1 MTSRAGRWLRAASLA
16 VASLAVSLL
25 SPRPAPASVLSLCD
39 GPTVESGA
47 HALIYRAV
55 DGSSRTLRL
64 DEKAPLES
72 CASLALPLA
81 SSDVLTLALMPPAG
95 DHAPE
100 ALALQGSNDAQGRF
114 VIGQI
119 EARTG
124 AAPAVLPILTLGR
137 DLLSTWTPRAFGAEE
152 RASVTQAAGEITL
165 ACRAGE
171 QPAGFFIAEGAAL
184 PAIPGLEI
192 EIAARGDDGFVFA
205 AADESTHRRD
215 APLPLMTLTRAAA
228 TRSARA
234 KLPASLDRQSPVT
247 WSVLC
252 PRNAGTLTLARAAL
266 APALEAT
273 RIAAPVRSAWAW
285 QPQLWQET
293 PASLL
298 DRLRAQHI
306 DRVYITVPLDDD
318 ASVATPAKLA
328 AFVEAAARQ
337 GLGVWAVD
345 GDPHAVLPSEREKFR
360 TRSAALAAYNR
371 RHPTTGRLAGV
382 QYDIEPYL
390 VPGFALD
397 PDRWTA
403 AYLDT
408 LAMLGAAAEMP
419 VEAALPF
426 WFRFEKWGE
435 KLADAVESIALM
447 DYRTDAAEIERSAL
461 PALVWG
467 TTYRRAVHIG
477 LELGPLGDE
486 ERRRFRCAE
495 SGELWRVALGD
506 QHALLLL
513 LAPQKNPLGESYA
526 LTSQNRMPGSGVTF
540 NGRESLVDTVLPP
553 LVAAFEAWPAYAG
566 IALHGLF

>member
-1 MTSRAGRWLRAASLA
+1 MTWRDGRWSRAASLA
-16 VASLAVSLL
+16 TALLAVSLL

-39 GPTVESGA
+39 GPAVESGA
-47 HALIYRAV
+47 HAISYRAV
-55 DGSSRTLRL
+55 NGSSRTLRL
-64 DEKAPLES
+64 DAKASAES

-81 SSDVLTLALMPPAG
+81 LSDVLAIALIPPAG

-100 ALALQGSNDAQGRF
+100 ALVLQGGNDAQGRF

-119 EARTG
+119 EAWIG
-124 AAPAVLPILTLGR
+124 ATPAVLPILALGR
-137 DLLSTWTPRAFGAEE
+137 DLLAAWTPRVFGAEE
-152 RASVTQAAGEITL
+152 RVSVTQAAGEITL
-165 ACRAGE
+165 TCRAGE
-171 QPAGFFIAEGAAL
+171 QPAGVFIAEGAVL
-184 PAIPGLEI
+184 PAIPGLEL

-205 AADESTHRRD
+205 ADESARRRD

-273 RIAAPVRSAWAW
+273 RIAPPARSAWAW

-306 DRVYITVPLDDD
+306 DRVYITVPLDED
-318 ASVATPAKLA
+318 ASVAAPATLA
-328 AFVEAAARQ
+328 AFIEAAARQ

-345 GDPHAVLPSEREKFR
+345 GDPHAVLLSERAKFR
-360 TRSAALAAYNR
+360 ARSAALAAYNR
-371 RHPTTGRLAGV
+371 AHPAAGRLGGV

-403 AYLDT
+403 AYIDT

-426 WFRFEKWGE
+426 WFPFEKWGA
-435 KLADAVESIALM
+435 KLADAVGSIALM
-447 DYRTDAAEIERSAL
+447 DYRTAAEEIERSAL

-486 ERRRFRCAE
+486 ERRRFRRAE
-495 SGELWRVALGD
+495 SGELWRVAVGD

-513 LAPQKNPLGESYA
+513 CAPQKNPMGESYA
-526 LTSQNRMPGSGVTF
+526 LASRNAMPGSGLTF
-540 NGRESLVDTVLPP
+540 NGRESMVDAMLPL
-553 LVAAFEAWPAYAG
+553 LVAGLEAWPAYGG